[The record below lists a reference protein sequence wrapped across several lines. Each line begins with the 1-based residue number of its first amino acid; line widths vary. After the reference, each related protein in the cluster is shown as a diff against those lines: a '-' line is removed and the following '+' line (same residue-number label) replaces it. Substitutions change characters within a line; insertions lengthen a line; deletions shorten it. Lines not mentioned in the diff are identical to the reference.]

1 MDIDLF
7 EPEDIPQPPA
17 NVKIERLTAIAYPDG
32 WRVRLGVEVTP
43 FLERPS
49 LEITVTAADGRPV
62 VPISL
67 SVIETMHHSMEFTV
81 HIRGVTNPA
90 GQYVVRAE
98 LYYEAVDQPQ
108 AQAETPF
115 SIVDPGASTA

>member
-1 MDIDLF
+1 MDIELF
-7 EPEDIPQPPA
+7 EPEDFPQPAA
-17 NVKIERLTAIAYPDG
+17 NVKIERLTAVAYPDG

-49 LEITVTAADGRPV
+49 LEITVKAADGRSV
-62 VPISL
+62 LPISL

-81 HIRGVTNPA
+81 HIRGVSNPA
-90 GQYVVRAE
+90 GEYVARAE
-98 LYYEAVDQPQ
+98 LYYEAFDQPQ

-115 SIVDPGASTA
+115 SIIEPIAPTG

>member
-1 MDIDLF
+1 MDIELF
-7 EPEDIPQPPA
+7 EPEDIPQLPA
-17 NVKIERLTAIAYPDG
+17 NVKIERLTAVAYPDG

-49 LEITVTAADGRPV
+49 LEITVHAADGRSV

-90 GQYVVRAE
+90 GQYVARAE

-108 AQAETPF
+108 AQAEMPF
-115 SIVDPGASTA
+115 SIVEPKIPTA